1 MSVIEQL
8 VEKIR
13 IVRDDLELDHFLRE
27 IKPDNLHAPVRI
39 AFVNAHAVNLC
50 YKSPDFLADLLACDY
65 VLRDGAGMK
74 ILYRM
79 LGRKPG
85 LNLNGTDLI
94 PRILDLYKGKNVAL
108 MGTDSLYLE
117 QAAHKI
123 SALGLTPSVMINGF
137 REAPAYVDAL
147 KQSPAAIVVLAMG
160 MPKQEYVAN
169 LIAREVP
176 APMLILCGG
185 AILDFMAE
193 KVSRAPEIFRRT
205 GMEWAYRLAQ
215 EPKRLFGRYVIGN
228 GVFLWRA
235 LREAM
240 TSGGRKR
247 TDMNETLKVLH
258 VVRQYHPAIGGLE
271 SYVYNMV
278 KNQKKMGYACEVL
291 TLDKVFH
298 GHEGTLPAFET
309 IDGIPVHRVPFKGRR
324 RFFMPLVAPQFFR
337 DYDIVHVHNTDMF
350 YDYGAVC
357 SLFTRAPFFA
367 TTHGG
372 FFHTADFSAIKKIY
386 FNTIT
391 RFSSLFYKAIF
402 AISQND
408 YNTFKGLNKN
418 VILLHNAIEP
428 LGKTIVAGQ
437 DFLYIGRLAKHKG
450 VDKAIRVF
458 ALLKKQHGVAG
469 KFHVIGPEWDVHIAD
484 LRVVAQQEGVA
495 DDVVFHGAAS
505 SEQMADIA
513 QSCGYF
519 MSASSFEGFGMSML
533 EGMSIGLIP
542 FVQGNESFTEL
553 VNGAGIGCCADFDAP
568 QSAASSFLSMS
579 PPDQATREKAKA
591 FAARFSW
598 DGLIKRTDEEYR
610 KYLA

>member
-13 IVRDDLELDHFLRE
+13 IVRNDLELDHLLRE
-27 IKPDNLHAPVRI
+27 IKPGNVAKPTRV

-50 YKSPDFLADLLACDY
+50 YRNSDFLEDLLACDY

-74 ILYRM
+74 ILYRL
-79 LGRKPG
+79 LGKDPG

-94 PRILDLYKGKNVAL
+94 PRILEMYRGKNVAL
-108 MGTDSLYLE
+108 MGTDSPYLE
-117 QAAHKI
+117 QAAEKV
-123 SALGLTPSVMINGF
+123 SNLELTPSIMINGF
-137 REAPAYVDAL
+137 HEAPAYVDAL
-147 KQSPAAIVVLAMG
+147 MKAPVSVAILAMG
-160 MPKQEYVAN
+160 MPKQEYVAK
-169 LIAREVP
+169 LVDREIN
-176 APMLILCGG
+176 APVLILCGG

-193 KVSRAPEIFRRT
+193 KVSRAPEFLRRF
-205 GMEWAYRLAQ
+205 GMEWLYRLAQ

-228 GVFLWRA
+228 GVFLWRC
-235 LREAM
+235 LREAI
-240 TSGGRKR
+240 TIDGRKR
-247 TDMNETLKVLH
+247 MGVEDSLKVLH

-278 KNQKKMGYACEVL
+278 KNQRKLGYVCEIL

-298 GHEGTLPAFET
+298 GYDGTLPSFET
-309 IDGIPVHRVPFKGRR
+309 IDGVSVHRVSFKGRR
-324 RFFMPLVAPQFFR
+324 RFFLPVISPKFFR

-357 SLFTRAPFFA
+357 SFFTRAPFFA

-372 FFHTADFSAIKKIY
+372 FFHTEDFSALKKIY

-408 YNTFKGLNKN
+408 YDTFKGLNKN
-418 VILLHNAIEP
+418 LILLHNAIEP
-428 LGKTIVAGQ
+428 LGDQIVSGQ

-458 ALLKKQHGVAG
+458 ALLKKRHGISG
-469 KFHVIGPEWDVHIAD
+469 QFHVIGPEWDVHIAD
-484 LRVVAQQEGVA
+484 LSNVAQEQGIK
-495 DDVVFHGAAS
+495 DDVIFHGAAT
-505 SEQMADIA
+505 SERMAEIA

-519 MSASSFEGFGMSML
+519 VSASSFEGFGMSML
-533 EGMSIGLIP
+533 EAMSIGLIP
-542 FVQGNESFTEL
+542 FVHENESFSEL
-553 VNGAGIGCCADFDAP
+553 VGESNVGRCTNFNDTEC
-568 QSAASSFLSMS
+568 AASAFMSM
-579 PPDQATREKAKA
+579 PAPDNATREKARV

-598 DGLIKRTDEEYR
+598 DGLIKRTDKEYR